1 MPKKTSEPTNT
12 TLGET
17 KVATKVCRYL
27 EVDKERKDNAVEKDN
42 SPCVHS
48 GTTTSRTVTNDT
60 GPIHA
65 NAASATIDLTAAPPW
80 MTQEMLQQF
89 MAHLKALPQ
98 LRTNPMTVGNKRGA
112 EGTGGTDITTSLK
125 KQKHQ
130 KSKSKRVK
138 KMKLEN
144 KTEIATTSEGT
155 DDSNS
160 GLRHTLHI

>member
-1 MPKKTSEPTNT
+1 MWE
-12 TLGET
+12 E
-17 KVATKVCRYL
+17 
-27 EVDKERKDNAVEKDN
+27 DN

-48 GTTTSRTVTNDT
+48 GTTTSRTVANDAK
-60 GPIHA
+60 PRHA

-98 LRTNPMTVGNKRGA
+98 PPPNPMTVGNKRGA
-112 EGTGGTDITTSLK
+112 EGTGGTDTTPSLK
-125 KQKHQ
+125 KQKTQ

-144 KTEIATTSEGT
+144 KTGIATTSEGT

>member
-1 MPKKTSEPTNT
+1 MPKKNSEPTNT

-17 KVATKVCRYL
+17 KVATKVCRNL
-27 EVDKERKDNAVEKDN
+27 EVDEERNDNAVEK
-42 SPCVHS
+42 
-48 GTTTSRTVTNDT
+48 
-60 GPIHA
+60 IHA
-65 NAASATIDLTAAPPW
+65 NSASATIDLTAAPPW

-89 MAHLKALPQ
+89 MAHLKAQPQ
-98 LRTNPMTVGNKRGA
+98 PRTNPMTVGNKCGA
-112 EGTGGTDITTSLK
+112 EGTGGTDTTTSLK
-125 KQKHQ
+125 KQKPQ

-160 GLRHTLHI
+160 GVRHTLHI